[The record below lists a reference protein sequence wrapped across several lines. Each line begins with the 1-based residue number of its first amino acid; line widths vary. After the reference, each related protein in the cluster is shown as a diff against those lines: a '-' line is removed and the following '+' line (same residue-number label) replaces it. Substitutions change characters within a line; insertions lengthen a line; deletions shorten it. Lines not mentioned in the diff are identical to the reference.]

1 MQRDRDASPQTPA
14 SPTSAPGPL
23 RPSPRQAL
31 GRRGE
36 DLALALLTERG
47 CRVVDRNYRCALGEL
62 DLVAWD
68 GDTLVFVEVK
78 TRRSALYG
86 TSAEAVSRSKQARL
100 LRLADWYL
108 QDRRLGQPPCR
119 FDVVAVDARQ
129 EPPFL
134 EWFRDAFSA

>member
-1 MQRDRDASPQTPA
+1 MPQGKGPSPDRATPGVA
-14 SPTSAPGPL
+14 RPT
-23 RPSPRQAL
+23 PRQAL
-31 GRRGE
+31 GRKGE
-36 DLALALLTERG
+36 DLAAALLTERG
-47 CRVVDRNYRCALGEL
+47 CRLVDRNYRCALGEL
-62 DLVAWD
+62 DVVAWD

-78 TRRSALYG
+78 TRRSSLFG

-108 QDRRLGQPPCR
+108 QDHRLGQPPCR

-129 EPPFL
+129 DPPFL